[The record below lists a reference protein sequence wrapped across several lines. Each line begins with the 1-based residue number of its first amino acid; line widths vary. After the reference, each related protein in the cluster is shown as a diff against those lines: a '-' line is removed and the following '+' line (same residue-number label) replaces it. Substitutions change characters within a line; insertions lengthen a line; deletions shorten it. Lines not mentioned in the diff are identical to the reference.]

1 MIGYWMMTRLSD
13 KARLIFACALFDLSL
28 VGAVVT
34 ILLTKEPPWI
44 LGLSW
49 GALTLTAADIIY
61 SVIII
66 ERQREEPQI
75 DN

>member
-1 MIGYWMMTRLSD
+1 MKVLSD
-13 KARLIFACALFDLSL
+13 RARLLLGCVIFD
-28 VGAVVT
+28 VT
-34 ILLTKEPPWI
+34 LIGMPITIYLTSEPPWV

-49 GALTLTAADIIY
+49 LALTLTAADIIY

-66 ERQREEPQI
+66 ERQKEGEKI

>member
-1 MIGYWMMTRLSD
+1 MIGYFLMTRLSD
-13 KARLIFACALFDLSL
+13 RARLIFACALFDLSL
-28 VGAVVT
+28 IGAAIT
-34 ILLTKEPPWI
+34 IMLTSEPPWI

-66 ERQREEPQI
+66 ERQRGEAPI

>member
-1 MIGYWMMTRLSD
+1 MIGYWLMTRLSD
-13 KARLIFACALFDLSL
+13 RARLWFACALFDLSI

-34 ILLTKEPPWI
+34 ILLTHEPPWV

-49 GALTLTAADIIY
+49 GALTLTAADIMY

-66 ERQREEPQI
+66 ERQREEAQI
-75 DN
+75 NN

>member
-1 MIGYWMMTRLSD
+1 MKVLSD
-13 KARLIFACALFDLSL
+13 RMRLYLGCTIFDLSIL
-28 VGAVVT
+28 GCVVT
-34 ILLTKEPPWI
+34 IVLTNEPPWI

-66 ERQREEPQI
+66 ERQREEAEKV
-75 DN
+75 NN

>member
-1 MIGYWMMTRLSD
+1 MIGYFLMTRLSD
-13 KARLIFACALFDLSL
+13 KVRLIVACILFDCSI
-28 VGAVVT
+28 VGCGLT
-34 ILLTKEPPWI
+34 ILLTNEPPWI

-66 ERQREEPQI
+66 ERQKDQT
-75 DN
+75 